1 MNRYFALLS
10 GENTKLAFSEIKSI
24 GTLLVNPIQMKQHDR
39 FVYITCTENPV
50 DLLLN
55 RAALLKQ
62 AGIILS
68 NIDITSRPFNID
80 LTTIEEHIERNQSF
94 AVRAVSLLNNRKK
107 KLRHDLITEIGAL
120 IKKKTGSK
128 VSLNTPDVV
137 FSIFLLDDEIILCKT
152 HDSYLLSDFE
162 ARNPGKKPF
171 FHPSMMN
178 AKLSRI
184 MCNLAGIKPEEIVL
198 DPFCGG
204 AGILSEAALLG
215 AKCVGIDLNWA
226 LLKGARLN
234 LFHSSCDNFSLLQT
248 DARCFPFDEKA
259 FDVIIT
265 DPPYGR
271 TSSTRGY
278 DIRFLLDE
286 VFSLL
291 KTSLKD
297 GGRICVS
304 GASELGI
311 SQIIEAIGLEILTR
325 NEIYVHGG
333 LTREIVSATN

>member
-1 MNRYFALLS
+1 VNQYFVLLS
-10 GENTKLAFSEIKSI
+10 GENIQLAFSEIKSLN
-24 GTLLVNPIQMKQHDR
+24 TLFEYPIQMKQHGK
-39 FVYITCTENPV
+39 FVYLTCNGNPIK
-50 DLLLN
+50 LLLN

-68 NIDITSRPFNID
+68 NIDISNSPFKID
-80 LTTIEEHIERNQSF
+80 STMIEKHIKPDQSF
-94 AVRAVSLLNNRKK
+94 AIRAVSLLNDRKK

-128 VSLNTPDVV
+128 VNLSTPDVI
-137 FSIFLLDDEIILCKT
+137 FSIFLLDDETILCKT
-152 HDSYLLSDFE
+152 HDSYLLSGLE
-162 ARNPGKKPF
+162 SRNPGKKPF

-184 MCNLAGIKPEEIVL
+184 MCNLAGVKTEEIVL

-215 AKCVGIDLNWA
+215 AKCIGIDLNWT
-226 LLKGARLN
+226 LLKGAHRN
-234 LFHSSCDNFSLLQT
+234 LSHIYYHKFSLLQT
-248 DARCFPFDEKA
+248 DARCFPFDEKTL
-259 FDVIIT
+259 DVIIT

-278 DIRFLLDE
+278 DVRFLLHE
-286 VFSLL
+286 VFDTMKVGL
-291 KTSLKD
+291 KT

-304 GASELGI
+304 GASEMGI
-311 SQIIEAIGLEILTR
+311 SKTIEDVGFEILTK

-333 LTREIVSATN
+333 LTREIVSAKN